1 MIPQPASVPTPAN
14 SNTAPVPALGS
25 PPGLR
30 LNAGYG
36 TDRGLRREMNEDSF
50 IASDPVF
57 AVADG
62 MGGHEAGE
70 IASGICVRT
79 LARIPQLASGE
90 RDATAGV
97 VQEHLLTADESI
109 REATGSRAGTT
120 LSGAAGEQMG
130 VPYWLVLNIGDS
142 RTYRLSQGKL
152 TQVSV
157 DHSEV
162 QELVDAGQISQAEA
176 AVHPRRHVVTR
187 ALGTGDEIE
196 ADYWLLPIEEG
207 DRILVCSDG
216 LNGELDDEHISN
228 ILRSQAD
235 PQAAVDELIQAA
247 LRSGGRDN
255 VTCIVVDATNVSD
268 DDGATR
274 TAPRSAAAAEDEDTL
289 PRTDALD
296 LAPNGEPVSEGQV
309 SEGQASEGQFP
320 KDRARTRMMAS
331 NPAAAARYTPGSWL
345 GVVRSGT
352 VVLLRP
358 DSAPALVDSPWEL
371 LATGPEVH
379 EVLDAVS
386 SASGGSLARLPWF
399 AIVAGRGSLQ
409 VFLRGGIDLTVDLP
423 SGPVELSGREV
434 TTWTERRFAAADG
447 FSLAVP
453 GG

>member
-1 MIPQPASVPTPAN
+1 MNSQPAAVPSPGN
-14 SNTAPVPALGS
+14 SDTAPVPSPGS
-25 PPGLR
+25 PSSSSSSLR
-30 LNAGYG
+30 LNFGFG

-97 VQEHLLTADESI
+97 VQEYLLMADEGI

-120 LSGAAGEQMG
+120 LSGVVVVEQMG

-152 TQVSV
+152 SLVSV

-162 QELVDAGQISQAEA
+162 QELVDAGQITQAQA

-187 ALGTGDEIE
+187 ALGTGDETE

-228 ILRSQAD
+228 ILRSRTD

-255 VTCIVVDATNVSD
+255 VTCIVLDATNVTTD
-268 DDGATR
+268 YDGAAQ

-296 LAPNGEPVSEGQV
+296 LAPDGELAPGA
-309 SEGQASEGQFP
+309 GQATEG
-320 KDRARTRMMAS
+320 
-331 NPAAAARYTPGSWL
+331 PAAG
-345 GVVRSGT
+345 
-352 VVLLRP
+352 
-358 DSAPALVDSPWEL
+358 
-371 LATGPEVH
+371 
-379 EVLDAVS
+379 
-386 SASGGSLARLPWF
+386 
-399 AIVAGRGSLQ
+399 
-409 VFLRGGIDLTVDLP
+409 
-423 SGPVELSGREV
+423 GPVAEEH
-434 TTWTERRFAAADG
+434 AAEEHAAEEHGKDPNDG
-447 FSLAVP
+447 KQ
-453 GG
+453 

>member
-1 MIPQPASVPTPAN
+1 MIPQPAAVPPSAN
-14 SNTAPVPALGS
+14 SDAGPVPAPDGS
-25 PPGLR
+25 SSSSSSLR
-30 LNAGYG
+30 LNCGYG

-79 LARIPQLASGE
+79 LARIPQLASGK

-97 VQEHLLTADESI
+97 VQEHLLMADESI
-109 REATGSRAGTT
+109 REATGARAGTT
-120 LSGAAGEQMG
+120 LSGVVVVEQMG
-130 VPYWLVLNIGDS
+130 APYWLVLNIGDS
-142 RTYRLSQGKL
+142 RTYRLSHGQL
-152 TQVSV
+152 SQVSV

-162 QELVDAGQISQAEA
+162 QELVDAGQISQAQA

-228 ILRSQAD
+228 ILRSHAD

-255 VTCIVVDATNVSD
+255 VTCIVLDATDVSD
-268 DDGATR
+268 DDGAAR

-289 PRTDALD
+289 PRTDALE
-296 LAPNGEPVSEGQV
+296 LAPNGELASEDRIVEGQV
-309 SEGQASEGQFP
+309 VDGQA
-320 KDRARTRMMAS
+320 
-331 NPAAAARYTPGSWL
+331 
-345 GVVRSGT
+345 
-352 VVLLRP
+352 
-358 DSAPALVDSPWEL
+358 
-371 LATGPEVH
+371 
-379 EVLDAVS
+379 
-386 SASGGSLARLPWF
+386 
-399 AIVAGRGSLQ
+399 VAGQ
-409 VFLRGGIDLTVDLP
+409 
-423 SGPVELSGREV
+423 
-434 TTWTERRFAAADG
+434 
-447 FSLAVP
+447 AVQ
-453 GG
+453 GQGKDATDVRK

>member
-1 MIPQPASVPTPAN
+1 MNPQPA
-14 SNTAPVPALGS
+14 PVPSSPSSANDPVPSPGAPPSGGS
-25 PPGLR
+25 SGASGLL
-30 LNAGYG
+30 LNCGYG

-50 IASDPVF
+50 IAADPVF

-79 LARIPQLASGE
+79 LAQIPQLASGE
-90 RDATAGV
+90 RNATAGV
-97 VQEHLLTADESI
+97 VQEYLLKADESI

-120 LSGAAGEQMG
+120 LSGVVVVEQMG

-152 TQVSV
+152 SQVSV

-162 QELVDAGQISQAEA
+162 QELVDAGQISRAQA

-187 ALGTGDEIE
+187 ALGTGDEAE

-207 DRILVCSDG
+207 DRLLVCSDG
-216 LNGELDDEHISN
+216 LNGELDDDHIRK

-255 VTCIVVDATNVSD
+255 VTCIVLDATNVTH
-268 DDGATR
+268 DDGAAQ

-296 LAPNGEPVSEGQV
+296 LAPNGEL
-309 SEGQASEGQFP
+309 ASEPGP
-320 KDRARTRMMAS
+320 SAREPAGAAPAADPAAEPAAEPAAGAPAG
-331 NPAAAARYTPGSWL
+331 PAAAVAEVGKDP
-345 GVVRSGT
+345 
-352 VVLLRP
+352 
-358 DSAPALVDSPWEL
+358 VD
-371 LATGPEVH
+371 GK
-379 EVLDAVS
+379 
-386 SASGGSLARLPWF
+386 
-399 AIVAGRGSLQ
+399 
-409 VFLRGGIDLTVDLP
+409 
-423 SGPVELSGREV
+423 
-434 TTWTERRFAAADG
+434 
-447 FSLAVP
+447 
-453 GG
+453 